1 MVLEWR
7 GGGGTKGVTT
17 SWRTQE
23 RWSWVGLKWKSL
35 SHLGDN
41 ECHGTEAYLG
51 KMFVDVCVCVC
62 LQATGGGC
70 LIHGILTYGHREV
83 KL

>member
-1 MVLEWR
+1 M
-7 GGGGTKGVTT
+7 
-17 SWRTQE
+17 
-23 RWSWVGLKWKSL
+23 GLKWKSL

-51 KMFVDVCVCVC
+51 KRFVRVGVYAC
-62 LQATGGGC
+62 LQATGGGR
-70 LIHGILTYGHREV
+70 LIHGILTYGHREL